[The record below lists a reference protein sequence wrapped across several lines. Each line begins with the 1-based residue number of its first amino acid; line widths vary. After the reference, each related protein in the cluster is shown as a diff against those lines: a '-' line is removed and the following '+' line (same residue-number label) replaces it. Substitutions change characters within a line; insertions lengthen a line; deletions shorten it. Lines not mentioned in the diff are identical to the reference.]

1 MPNEPLS
8 ALALAAV
15 FIASVLGGGVN
26 AIAGGGTLLTFPALV
41 GLGVPA
47 LTANATSTV
56 ALWPG
61 ALSSMIGYRGELRG
75 ARAWVVRLTLP
86 SVVGGAVGAWL
97 LLHTPPDRFAR
108 IVPFLV
114 LGATL
119 LFHAQGPIM
128 RRLARRRAAAAD
140 SAAVDPAAGSA
151 ASESI
156 AADPPAAS
164 AAESTG
170 DDPHVAPW
178 LFVIGQFAIGVYG
191 GYFGAGIGILMLA
204 GLGMMGFT
212 NIHRMNGLKNW
223 GAVCMNVVAAGI
235 FAFSGIVNWPVAAAI
250 AAGGLLGGYGGSRM
264 AQRVGQQRVRRA
276 IVLIGLGSFLF
287 LLFRGL

>member
-1 MPNEPLS
+1 MPTEPLPL
-8 ALALAAV
+8 LALAGV
-15 FIASVLGGGVN
+15 FLAAVLGGGIN

-61 ALSSMIGYRGELRG
+61 ALGSMWGYRGELRG

-86 SVVGGAVGAWL
+86 SVAGGALGAWL
-97 LLHTPPDRFAR
+97 LLRTPPDRFAR

-119 LFHAQGPIM
+119 LFLAQGPLM
-128 RRLARRRAAAAD
+128 RRLRERGGAGERAAPAEG
-140 SAAVDPAAGSA
+140 DP
-151 ASESI
+151 
-156 AADPPAAS
+156 D
-164 AAESTG
+164 
-170 DDPHVAPW
+170 VAPW
-178 LFVIGQFAIGVYG
+178 LFILAQFGIGVYG

-204 GLGMMGFT
+204 GLGLMGFT

-223 GAVCMNVVAAGI
+223 GAVCMNVVAAAI
-235 FAFSGIVNWPVAAAI
+235 FAVSGVVDWPVALTM
-250 AAGGLLGGYGGSRM
+250 AAGGLLGGYAGSRM
-264 AQRVGQQRVRRA
+264 AQRVGQQRVRHA
-276 IVLIGLGSFLF
+276 IVAIGLASSLF
-287 LLFRGL
+287 LLFRPL